1 MNEYKEY
8 SLKIEKIYNEI
19 KLKENIT
26 EMQKYLLNLIMRN
39 SSYKIQMLDN
49 KYQNLINITKINFL
63 EEYIKELEKQIQYR
77 DEIFLKNGIILN
89 KNIYP
94 KLKLLNN
101 LKSEFLVKNIN
112 NIDSIHTFKNKENS
126 DSNNVSISL
135 KNIKIKNYFLNEQ
148 KIKEYKYKHLLN
160 NNNTINKSVLND
172 KEKNNIFFLFKQ
184 NSEDINKKLKEINS
198 LSTLKYSDITYESD
212 FIENNKK
219 IFGNQNELKKVFTK
233 RNLKSKIIMDNK
245 IN

>member
-1 MNEYKEY
+1 M
-8 SLKIEKIYNEI
+8 
-19 KLKENIT
+19 
-26 EMQKYLLNLIMRN
+26 
-39 SSYKIQMLDN
+39 
-49 KYQNLINITKINFL
+49 
-63 EEYIKELEKQIQYR
+63 
-77 DEIFLKNGIILN
+77 
-89 KNIYP
+89 
-94 KLKLLNN
+94 
-101 LKSEFLVKNIN
+101 
-112 NIDSIHTFKNKENS
+112 
-126 DSNNVSISL
+126 
-135 KNIKIKNYFLNEQ
+135 NEQ
-148 KIKEYKYKHLLN
+148 KIKEYKYKHLL

-219 IFGNQNELKKVFTK
+219 IFGNQNELKKAFTK